1 MQDARTARMENGDR
15 TTASSRLSELSAQ
28 ERARLGTVWG
38 ALPPHIFEQM
48 VDRLARLRLAR
59 EQGTEG
65 APPRS

>member
-1 MQDARTARMENGDR
+1 MENRDR
-15 TTASSRLSELSAQ
+15 NASSSRLSELSAE
-28 ERARLGTVWG
+28 ERARLGTVWS

-59 EQGTEG
+59 EQEADG